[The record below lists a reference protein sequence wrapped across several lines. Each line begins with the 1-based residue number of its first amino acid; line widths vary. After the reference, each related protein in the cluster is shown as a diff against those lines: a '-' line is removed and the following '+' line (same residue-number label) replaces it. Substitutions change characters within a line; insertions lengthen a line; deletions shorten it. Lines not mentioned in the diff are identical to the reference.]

1 MEIKEGT
8 TISEQVKVMIQAGD
22 AVLYRL
28 YQHVKSDN
36 GHIFEQMDRNSGIQK
51 SAHDL
56 TWSYA
61 NILSA
66 MKEREKAAGRFTT
79 TFKLSLE

>member
-1 MEIKEGT
+1 
-8 TISEQVKVMIQAGD
+8 MIQAGD

-28 YQHVKSDN
+28 YQHVKGAN
-36 GHIFEQMDRNSGIQK
+36 GHIFEQIDRNSGIQT

-66 MKEREKAAGRFTT
+66 MKEREKAAGGLTKYFRV
-79 TFKLSLE
+79 SLEW

>member
-1 MEIKEGT
+1 LAIKEGS
-8 TISEQVKVMIQAGD
+8 TISDQVKVMIQAGD
-22 AVLYRL
+22 AVLYRI

-36 GHIFEQMDRNSGIQK
+36 GHIFEQMDRISGIQK

-66 MKEREKAAGRFTT
+66 MKEREKAAEEFTT
-79 TFKLSLE
+79 TFKVSLE